1 MLNIF
6 TVAFFGHR
14 YVDNIIKVENLLE
27 EQIRRLID
35 ENEYVDFLVGRNG
48 DFDQCVSSS
57 VLRVRK
63 NHRDGNSAL
72 VLVLPYP
79 TAEYLNNENYFH
91 DYYTDIEISYVA
103 SVAHPKSAIQIRN
116 REMVDRADLII
127 YYIEHE
133 KGGEWQTVDY
143 AMKQGKAVINLSDEH
158 ENNSKLFEKSEE
170 NH

>member
-27 EQIRRLID
+27 EQIRKLID

-63 NHRDGNSAL
+63 NHRDDNSSL

-79 TAEYLNNENYFH
+79 TAEYLNNEESFH
-91 DYYTDIEISYVA
+91 EYYTDVEISQAA

-116 REMVDRADLII
+116 RELVDRADLII
-127 YYIEHE
+127 CYIEHK
-133 KGGEWQTVDY
+133 KGGARQAAEY
-143 AMKQGKAVINLSDEH
+143 ANEQGKTVINLAEDWYRTA
-158 ENNSKLFEKSEE
+158 
-170 NH
+170 